1 MMFSK
6 QNLAK
11 ATFNI
16 SEKSLLDNYNYN
28 VNVDNNNNN
37 VNVDNNNNNNAS
49 KICQEVSKNCF

>member
-16 SEKSLLDNYNYN
+16 SEKTLLDNYS
-28 VNVDNNNNN
+28 NNNN
-37 VNVDNNNNNNAS
+37 VNVDVDNNNNAS